1 MFKNRFAR
9 IVGPLVTVLCL
20 ALVSGGCGDNSGKA
34 PSKESALA
42 REKAMASGPAIVPQG
57 DVSMS
62 FLPEIPTAGDDIRV
76 LLHGAS
82 RVEKLVWKVNDE
94 PVPEA
99 DGLLLPRGHYG
110 RGDVVEVTV
119 LADGVSVV
127 ADTVVRNSPPE
138 VTAIAVRD
146 PYIYRGVDIEVKP
159 QAVDADGDEVGFRF
173 AWRLNGEQI
182 DWQDGPVLTGDRLH
196 KGDIVQLTV
205 VPFDRE
211 DDGPPFTKLEF
222 IVPNGPPAFVS
233 QPPGSFRGF
242 EYNYQVRAVDPDGDE
257 LIYSLEQGPAGMT
270 LDGLTGQL
278 SCSIDPGMSGEF
290 PVKIAAADP
299 DGLKAFQE
307 FSLRVSEG
315 K

>member
-1 MFKNRFAR
+1 
-9 IVGPLVTVLCL
+9 
-20 ALVSGGCGDNSGKA
+20 
-34 PSKESALA
+34 
-42 REKAMASGPAIVPQG
+42 
-57 DVSMS
+57 
-62 FLPEIPTAGDDIRV
+62 
-76 LLHGAS
+76 
-82 RVEKLVWKVNDE
+82 
-94 PVPEA
+94 
-99 DGLLLPRGHYG
+99 
-110 RGDVVEVTV
+110 
-119 LADGVSVV
+119 
-127 ADTVVRNSPPE
+127 
-138 VTAIAVRD
+138 
-146 PYIYRGVDIEVKP
+146 VDIKVKP

-173 AWRLNGEQI
+173 AWRLNGEQV
-182 DWQDGPVLTGDRLH
+182 DWQDGPVLAGDRLH

-278 SCSIDPGMSGEF
+278 NCSIDPGMSGEF